1 MQILQVFFLQDLAL
15 SLASLALKIKLFLQD
30 INNLARILQEKFKKI
45 FLQDFD
51 YILQENY
58 LTIFLAISLQDF
70 YVLQEKLHF

>member
-1 MQILQVFFLQDLAL
+1 MQILQVFSLQDLTL

-58 LTIFLAISLQDF
+58 LTIFLARPLQDF